1 MAAGDR
7 QTYTRI
13 AGTVEAKMSTW
24 IAAMLADT
32 ISMPKDGPKITADND
47 AAGKSPVNVGL
58 KDLSNMLTGLAG
70 SLYGNIVGVTQRTLK
85 SFYVDGTGGV
95 THTVT
100 SGYGQA
106 LTAFLVGAT
115 GAIRAQLDTA
125 KLAFTGTAASGSNP
139 LATVAAPNTLD
150 ALMVP
155 KAWVRWETDGAGGIT
170 YSDGGRVTSVQL
182 PGASKVK
189 INFATAFD
197 STVYAFSTE
206 IWGLAT
212 LAQTAHIATT
222 TALGYTEFTC
232 GLDPATN
239 QLVGV
244 QLFFGRQTT

>member
-1 MAAGDR
+1 MSDADLTQYNGTSAFPSTADVGTNAD
-7 QTYTRI
+7 TFLVPTDDKVITALSNI
-13 AGTVEAKMSTW
+13 AGEA
-24 IAAMLADT
+24 
-32 ISMPKDGPKITADND
+32 
-47 AAGKSPVNVGL
+47 PVRRSIDRL
-58 KDLSNMLTGLAG
+58 KDYYLGLRGAVIG
-70 SLYGNIVGVTQRTLK
+70 DFLGAVQKTLK

-100 SGYGQA
+100 GGYGQA

-125 KLAFTGTAASGSNP
+125 KLAFMGTAASGSNP
-139 LATVAAPNTLD
+139 LATAAAPNTLD
-150 ALMVP
+150 SLMVP

-170 YSDGGRVTSVQL
+170 FSDGGRIASVQL

-212 LAQTAHIATT
+212 LTQTAHIATT
-222 TALGYTEFTC
+222 TALGYIEFTC